1 MSHVLAVDQG
11 TSGTK
16 AIVVDDAGQVV
27 SIAEVALRPSYLP
40 GGGVEQDP
48 EALWNSVL
56 VAGRR
61 ALDEAGV
68 AVAAVALANQGETVL
83 AWERNTGRPLTPAI
97 VWQDR
102 RAESIC
108 APLASSATAVAA
120 RTGLVLDPYF
130 SAPKMAWIRENLTRD
145 GVVTTTDTWLINRL
159 CGAFVTDTSTASR
172 SLLLDLDTA
181 TWSEELLELFG
192 LSGEALPE
200 LVACDQIV
208 GATDA
213 FGPTAL
219 PVAGLIV
226 DQQAALLAE
235 SCLEPGAA
243 KCTFGTG
250 AFLLAQLGENPARSS
265 AGLTTSVA
273 WQLRGD
279 TSYCAD
285 GQVYTA
291 ASAVRWAIDLGLV
304 PAADQLDAVSASA
317 GETSDGVFCVP
328 ALAGL
333 AAPWWDAQAGA
344 SFTGMTL
351 SSSRGHLVRALLEG
365 IAAQVACLAEL
376 VAQDLGQ
383 PLNRL
388 RVDGGLTRSA
398 VLMQAQ
404 ADLTRVPVEIYPS
417 AHATPLG
424 AAACA
429 RLALDPSRSPAEIVG
444 TWTPQHTYEPV
455 WSPDRAA
462 DHLARWKQA
471 AEATTRS
478 SRERSSTL
486 TTKESST

>member
-1 MSHVLAVDQG
+1 MTHVLAIDQG

-16 AIVVDDAGQVV
+16 AVVVDDGGQVV
-27 SIAEVALRPSYLP
+27 SLVEVPLRPEYLP

-48 EALWNSVL
+48 EALWTSVL
-56 VAGRR
+56 DAGCR
-61 ALDEAGV
+61 AVDEAGV
-68 AVAAVALANQGETVL
+68 PIAVVGLANQGETVL
-83 AWERNTGRPLTPAI
+83 AWDRSTGRPLSPAI

-108 APLASSATAVAA
+108 SALSSSARDVAR

-130 SAPKMAWIRENLTRD
+130 SAPKMAWIRANLTRA
-145 GVVTTTDTWLINRL
+145 GVVTTTDTWLIHRL

-181 TWSEELLELFG
+181 TWDADLVDLFG
-192 LSGEALPE
+192 LAREQLPE

-208 GATDA
+208 GETNA
-213 FGPTAL
+213 FGSTVI

-226 DQQAALLAE
+226 DQQAALLAQ
-235 SCLEPGAA
+235 SCLDPGSA

-250 AFLLAQLGENPARSS
+250 AFLLAQLGGHAARSR

-273 WQLRGD
+273 WTLRGD

-291 ASAVRWAIDLGLV
+291 ASAVRWAVDLGLV
-304 PAADQLDAVSASA
+304 PAADQLDTVSSSA
-317 GETSDGVFCVP
+317 GDSSGGVLCVP

-333 AAPWWDAQAGA
+333 AAPWWDAQAAA

-351 SSSRGHLVRALLEG
+351 STGPGHLVRALLEG
-365 IAAQVACLAEL
+365 IAAQVAGLADL

-383 PLNRL
+383 PLTRL

-404 ADLTRVPVEIYPS
+404 ADLARIPVEVYPS
-417 AHATPLG
+417 PHATALG

-429 RLALDPSRSPAEIVG
+429 RLALDPMRSPAEMVG
-444 TWTPQHTYEPV
+444 TWTPQCSYEPV
-455 WSPDRAA
+455 WSDDRAA
-462 DHLARWKQA
+462 EHLARWRQA
-471 AEATTRS
+471 AQGVLTPKEA
-478 SRERSSTL
+478 
-486 TTKESST
+486 ES

>member
-1 MSHVLAVDQG
+1 MTHVLAVDQG

-16 AIVVDDAGQVV
+16 AIVVDEAGRVV
-27 SIAEVALRPSYLP
+27 SIAEVALRPVYLP

-48 EALWNSVL
+48 EALWDSV
-56 VAGRR
+56 VEAGRR

-68 AVAAVALANQGETVL
+68 SVAAVALANQGETVL
-83 AWERNTGRPLTPAI
+83 AWDRSSGRPLTPAI

-108 APLASSATAVAA
+108 AALAESAGNVAA
-120 RTGLVLDPYF
+120 ATGLVLDPYF
-130 SAPKMAWIRENLTRD
+130 SAPKMAWIRANLTRE
-145 GVVTTTDTWLINRL
+145 GVVTTTDTWLIHRL

-172 SLLLDLDTA
+172 SLLLDLDSA
-181 TWSEELLELFG
+181 TWSSDLAAVFG
-192 LSGEALPE
+192 LADEALPD
-200 LVACDQIV
+200 LVSCDQIV
-208 GATDA
+208 GATDS
-213 FGPTAL
+213 FGPKAL

-235 SCLEPGAA
+235 SCLDPGAA
-243 KCTFGTG
+243 KCTYGTG
-250 AFLLAQLGENPARSS
+250 AFLLAQLGANAARSG

-273 WQLRGD
+273 WTLRDD

-304 PAADQLDAVSASA
+304 SAADQLDAVATAAGDSSA
-317 GETSDGVFCVP
+317 GVLCVP

-333 AAPWWDAQAGA
+333 AAPWWDAQATA

-351 SSSRGHLVRALLEG
+351 SSGPGHLVRAVLEG

-404 ADLTRVPVEIYPS
+404 ADLARIPVEIYPS

-429 RLALDPSRSPAEIVG
+429 RLALDPTLRAADVVG

-455 WSPDRAA
+455 WSDDQAA

-471 AEATTRS
+471 ADAAL
-478 SRERSSTL
+478 ST
-486 TTKESST
+486 KANS